1 MMIATEFI
9 ESFMQ
14 ANKRLKQPLT
24 ASHLETAIR
33 YLASKPANTCMSI
46 QPGHSGYAWSE
57 RKVVM
62 VFLWNTG
69 TQIRMRFTKRVS
81 FRNSEVMPGSF
92 KEMRAFPLGNAMQKL
107 VAWSAANDGT
117 LVELEIIKPIK
128 KLPSDFFNEDSEIN
142 GSVFFHLWAF

>member
-1 MMIATEFI
+1 MH
-9 ESFMQ
+9 

-46 QPGHSGYAWSE
+46 QPGYSGYAWSE

-62 VFLWNTG
+62 VFMWNTG
-69 TQIRMRFTKRVS
+69 TQIRMRFIKRVS

-107 VAWSAANDGT
+107 AAWSAAEDGA
-117 LVELEIIKPIK
+117 LLALEAVNPIK
-128 KLPSDFFNEDSEIN
+128 KLPAGFFNQDSETS
-142 GSVFFHLWAF
+142 GEVFYHLWAL

>member
-1 MMIATEFI
+1 MMIGTEFV

-62 VFLWNTG
+62 AFMWNTG
-69 TQIRMRFTKRVS
+69 KHIRLRFIKRVS
-81 FRNSEVMPGSF
+81 VRNSEIMPGSF
-92 KEMRAFPLGNAMQKL
+92 KEMRAFPLGNAMEKL
-107 VAWSAANDGT
+107 AAWSAAEDGT
-117 LVELEIIKPIK
+117 LVALESFKSIKT
-128 KLPSDFFNEDSEIN
+128 LPADFFNEDSET
-142 GSVFFHLWAF
+142 GGEVFYHLWSV